1 LESTQDTGSADKP
14 KVWNIRNPQRPNDA
28 VYIGRPSKWGNPYVI
43 GRDGSREL
51 VIARYRDYI
60 LKSPLLGAVLK
71 ELRGKHLVC
80 FCAPLPCHGDVLL
93 EIANA

>member
-1 LESTQDTGSADKP
+1 MKP
-14 KVWNIRNPQRPNDA
+14 KVWNVRDPKRPKDC
-28 VYIGRPSKWGNPYVI
+28 VFIGRPSKWGNPYVI
-43 GRDGSREL
+43 GRDGGREL
-51 VIARYRDYI
+51 VIDRYRHYI
-60 LKSPLLGAVLK
+60 LNSPLLGDVLR

>member
-1 LESTQDTGSADKP
+1 MWP
-14 KVWNIRNPQRPNDA
+14 KVWNRRDPNCPKDA

-43 GRDGSREL
+43 GRDGGREL
-51 VIARYRDYI
+51 VISRYRHRI
-60 LKSPLLGAVLK
+60 LKSPLLGSVLK

-93 EIANA
+93 EIANS